1 MPQREGYENWLL
13 FVISLSLVFTIC
25 IALLRLWIRKS
36 AYGVD
41 DVVIGAATLVSLGHT
56 GADYAAMSYGLGK
69 TWRSIL
75 EQGDLAR
82 LNEASIAGIV
92 LFFVALY
99 LSKCAMLSFLTRITK
114 TPSQIILYQ
123 SCNAIVGVL
132 GFVSVLVVT
141 VGCRPKSGYYWAFSD
156 NADTCGSQAA
166 RWQAIT
172 GLDVVTEI
180 LLLLLPIHL
189 VWKLH
194 MAKSKKLLII
204 VAFWIRLPALGFSIG
219 RNYYTLLLNHEDT
232 DIGLDSALVTIW
244 LEVELAY
251 AIGSSTLSALK
262 SFTDNFAT
270 GFGLGF
276 TRGKGEDS
284 YGLSNV
290 SGSTNH
296 TSKTEKAKSASP
308 SQSRTDKSADRTTV
322 DRKASD
328 PRVPPPAHVNNVASD
343 APLRLR
349 PEGAVAY
356 ASVSAEPY
364 CPELWRANSSVGSDS
379 SGDEMVI
386 LRETAYEVQHDQAP
400 MLPSREML
408 A

>member
-1 MPQREGYENWLL
+1 MPQREGHENSLL

-69 TWRSIL
+69 TWPSIL
-75 EQGDLAR
+75 QQGDLAR

-123 SCNAIVGVL
+123 SCNAVVGVL
-132 GFVSVLVVT
+132 GFVSILVVT
-141 VGCRPKSGYYWAFSD
+141 VGCHPKSGYYWAFSD
-156 NADTCGSQAA
+156 NSDTCGSQAA

-172 GLDVVTEI
+172 GLDVATEI

-194 MAKSKKLLII
+194 MAKSKKLFIT

-219 RNYYTLLLNHEDT
+219 RNYYTLLLNHKET
-232 DIGLDSALVTIW
+232 DVGLDSALVTIW

-290 SGSTNH
+290 SGSTGNS
-296 TSKTEKAKSASP
+296 SKTEKAKSASP
-308 SQSRTDKSADRTTV
+308 SQSRTDNKSPES
-322 DRKASD
+322 RKPPD
-328 PRVPPPAHVNNVASD
+328 LRVPPSAHVNNVAGD
-343 APLRLR
+343 EPLRLR

-364 CPELWRANSSVGSDS
+364 SPELWRANSSVGSDS